1 MRQPAV
7 IDSGYGTLRPF
18 GFASLLFNRFAF
30 ISDFLNIYSIIIVFS
45 PANVNRF
52 WHVFHFCY
60 IFPSYF
66 PWCHSADV
74 CLCKMH
80 GKCRKNARLRRFFFL
95 RQWRSNRHSV
105 SPSMTSYGKIHSSS
119 ASIFS
124 LTSDSSVVS
133 FSCPASIHSNR
144 RFTAAFAISSTAFET
159 VARRGIT

>member
-7 IDSGYGTLRPF
+7 IDSKYGTLRPF

-52 WHVFHFCY
+52 CHLFHFCY

-66 PWCHSADV
+66 LWCRSGDA

-80 GKCRKNARLRRFFFL
+80 GKCIETGDLPGSG
-95 RQWRSNRHSV
+95 QIRHSV
-105 SPSMTSYGKIHSSS
+105 SPSTTSYGKIHSSS
-119 ASIFS
+119 VSIFS
-124 LTSDSSVVS
+124 LASDISVVS
-133 FSCPASIHSNR
+133 IACPASIRSNR
-144 RFTAAFAISSTAFET
+144 RFTAVFAISSTAFET

>member
-7 IDSGYGTLRPF
+7 IDSGYGPLRPF

-30 ISDFLNIYSIIIVFS
+30 ISDFLNIYSIIIVFLPQMS
-45 PANVNRF
+45 TDSGMFFIFVTFFRHTFHGAVLPMSVCAKCTENAEKMRGCG
-52 WHVFHFCY
+52 VF
-60 IFPSYF
+60 
-66 PWCHSADV
+66 
-74 CLCKMH
+74 L
-80 GKCRKNARLRRFFFL
+80 L

-124 LTSDSSVVS
+124 LASDSSVVS
-133 FSCPASIHSNR
+133 FSCPASIRSNR